1 MKQRTR
7 KTGRNGK
14 AGRAGTGGSGVRK
27 KSESA
32 NRLRTYK

>member
-32 NRLRTYK
+32 NRLRTHK

>member
-14 AGRAGTGGSGVRK
+14 AGRNGTGGSGVRE
-27 KSESA
+27 KSKSA
-32 NRLRTYK
+32 NRLRTHK

>member
-14 AGRAGTGGSGVRK
+14 AGRNGTGGSGVRE

-32 NRLRTYK
+32 NRLRTHQ